1 MYKRFIA
8 LSILMF
14 FLLLYPAMSFCEY
27 GYNLKGG
34 KYSGSM
40 KIALEKSMVLEV
52 LILSDKLLSEPLVLS
67 ARRNFVC
74 MPQKNCVQLTIPRD

>member
-40 KIALEKSMVLEV
+40 KITLEKSMVLKA
-52 LILSDKLLSEPLVLS
+52 LSLSDKLYQSHLCCQPEEIL
-67 ARRNFVC
+67 
-74 MPQKNCVQLTIPRD
+74 

>member
-27 GYNLKGG
+27 GSNLKGG
-34 KYSGSM
+34 KYSSM
-40 KIALEKSMVLEV
+40 KITLEKSMVLEA
-52 LILSDKLLSEPLVLS
+52 LSLSDKLLSEPLVLS
-67 ARRNFVC
+67 ARRNFVT
-74 MPQKNCVQLTIPRD
+74 P